1 MGRSAPLKDTLTMP
15 DQKTPLRTGR
25 IVLVEDDDDVRRSLT
40 LLLRARGFSV
50 DVYQSGMELFSNLT
64 LPEPDCFLIDYKLP
78 RMDGLELLQKIRAR
92 GSTSPA
98 LLITGYFSNTL
109 ESRAKDAGFHSVI
122 EKPPTSSILLA
133 KISAILE
140 AA

>member
-1 MGRSAPLKDTLTMP
+1 MP

-40 LLLRARGFSV
+40 LLLRAHGFSV
-50 DVYQSGMELFSNLT
+50 DVYQSGMELFSNRT

-78 RMDGLELLQKIRAR
+78 KMDGVQLLQKIRAQ
-92 GSTSPA
+92 GVDIPA

-109 ESRAKDAGFHSVI
+109 EDRARDAGFHSVI
-122 EKPPTSSILLA
+122 EKPPTSTVILT